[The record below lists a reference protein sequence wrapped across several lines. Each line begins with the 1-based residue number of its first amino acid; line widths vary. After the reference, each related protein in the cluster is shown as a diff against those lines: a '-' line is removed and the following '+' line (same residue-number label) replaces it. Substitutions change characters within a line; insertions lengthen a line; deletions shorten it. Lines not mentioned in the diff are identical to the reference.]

1 MPVHH
6 VYVLMFKLF
15 KQTLNQ
21 TKHNQ
26 QCADAVA
33 VHVSHVLL
41 LVMLVQVL
49 TFYFARIFFSEEGG
63 REFIPC
69 LNAMCNFIPTQLM
82 LRFPPKRGRT
92 MQHMSMFSYQCRR
105 CLSCKCSCDAA
116 TFKEMQCSILECK
129 PI

>member
-49 TFYFARIFFSEEGG
+49 TFYFVRIFFSEEGG

-69 LNAMCNFIPTQLM
+69 LNATATIISW
-82 LRFPPKRGRT
+82 G
-92 MQHMSMFSYQCRR
+92 MS
-105 CLSCKCSCDAA
+105 
-116 TFKEMQCSILECK
+116 TSIFTPGMSGL
-129 PI
+129 